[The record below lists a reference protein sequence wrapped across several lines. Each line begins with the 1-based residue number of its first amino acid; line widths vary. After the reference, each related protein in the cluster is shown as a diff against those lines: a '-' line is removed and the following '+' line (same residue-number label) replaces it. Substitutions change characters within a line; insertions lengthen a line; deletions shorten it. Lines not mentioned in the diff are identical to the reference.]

1 MLTSVLRNLNV
12 LTIDLV
18 TLLTSILRWMDGRI
32 NKILCKHIIILKKKK
47 IMKFLEIVNMF
58 YNYHRVCDILI

>member
-1 MLTSVLRNLNV
+1 MLTSILRNLNV

-32 NKILCKHIIILKKKK
+32 NKVLCKHIIIIKKPNY
-47 IMKFLEIVNMF
+47 EIFRNGKCV
-58 YNYHRVCDILI
+58 L